1 MKIIYTINGFSELL
15 TTSSQYK
22 KESTEGK
29 KLLLLDRCNWLITRI
44 ISINLHYNEPI
55 EKYVNLHSSHLKRF
69 LTNRNYKGIQ
79 DCLYGLGII
88 QKNGTYSTDRFSKSF
103 KLTAKAIDLGIIE
116 TTILTDKFNRQYERI
131 NDQLIEKTLSNP
143 LLKKIA
149 INTAKLKVVE
159 NESFLQEAYYNPLE
173 HIKKDKFEAMSDEE
187 CEGFLNE
194 LELKFSKDKDYLF
207 KVMRYKE
214 YYRGFKSLNS
224 IDDPLQVL
232 KLYVNYI
239 PSIANTGRVYHTFA
253 SMPRQV
259 RKCLKTK
266 SNELIWEVD
275 MSSAQPS
282 IIFLEWLKWAKNN
295 YSNKFKDEYEL
306 CLKLLLDG
314 GIYKY
319 IESNSEYFNDLSY
332 EKLKKSILSAINA
345 ENKPTQPNKELSR
358 LFPNVMMW
366 VNAIKKN
373 SGYKKVSFLGQSA
386 EADIFVEVY
395 KKIPNDKFALII
407 HDCILTT
414 EKDILLVK
422 NLLEDRV
429 RKLFS
434 DVILEHHNLDK
445 LFKTSLV
452 SIPDNMLEKTQRNAY
467 FKKCFEEGVVD

>member
-44 ISINLHYNEPI
+44 ISINLHNNEPI
-55 EKYVNLHSSHLKRF
+55 ENYVNLHSSHLKRF
-69 LTNRNYKGIQ
+69 LTNRNYKDIQ
-79 DCLYGLGII
+79 NCLFGLGII
-88 QKNGTYSTDRFSKSF
+88 QKNDTYSADRFSKSL
-103 KLTAKAIDLGIIE
+103 KLTAKAINLGIIE
-116 TTILTDKFNRQYERI
+116 TTILTDKFNRQYKRI
-131 NDQLIEKTLSNP
+131 NDKLIEKTLSNP

-149 INTAKLKVVE
+149 VNTAKLKIVE
-159 NESFLQEAYYNPLE
+159 IESFLQEAYYNPIE

-224 IDDPLQVL
+224 IDDPMQVL
-232 KLYVNYI
+232 NLYVNYI

-259 RKCLKTK
+259 RKCLRTK
-266 SNELIWEVD
+266 NNELIWEVD

-282 IIFLEWLKWAKNN
+282 IIFLEWLKYAQKNN
-295 YSNKFKDEYEL
+295 SKHIEKEYQL
-306 CLKLLLDG
+306 CLKLLLSG
-314 GIYKY
+314 SIYAY
-319 IESNSEYFNDLSY
+319 IQENSELFKGLSY

-345 ENKPTQPNKELSR
+345 ENKPTQSNEELSR

-366 VNAIKKN
+366 VNAIKKK

-386 EADIFVEVY
+386 EANIFVEVY
-395 KKIPNDKFALII
+395 KKIPDDKFALII
-407 HDCILTT
+407 HDCILTAK
-414 EKDILLVK
+414 KDVLLVK

-429 RKLFS
+429 RKVFS
-434 DVILEHHNLDK
+434 GVILENHNLNK
-445 LFKTSLV
+445 LFTTRLV
-452 SIPDNMLEKTQRNAY
+452 SIPD
-467 FKKCFEEGVVD
+467 EELMENKLNKFYDKIKNLR

>member
-1 MKIIYTINGFSELL
+1 MKTIYTINGFSELL
-15 TTSSQYK
+15 TKSSQYK
-22 KESTEGK
+22 KQLTEGK

-44 ISINLHYNEPI
+44 ISINLHNNEPI
-55 EKYVNLHSSHLKRF
+55 ENYVNLHSNHLKRF
-69 LTNRNYKGIQ
+69 LTNRNYKDIQ

-88 QKNGTYSTDRFSKSF
+88 QKNDTYSTHRFSKSF
-103 KLTAKAIDLGIIE
+103 KLTVKAIDLGIIE

-131 NDQLIEKTLSNP
+131 NDQLIKKTLSNP

-159 NESFLQEAYYNPLE
+159 RESFLPEAYYDPMDYIE
-173 HIKKDKFEAMSDEE
+173 KDKFEAMSDEE
-187 CEGFLNE
+187 CERFLYE
-194 LELKFSKDKDYLF
+194 LELKFSQDKDYLF
-207 KVMRYKE
+207 KVMRYTE

-224 IDDPLQVL
+224 INDPLQVL
-232 KLYVNYI
+232 NLYVNYI

-259 RKCLKTK
+259 RKCLRTK

-319 IESNSEYFNDLSY
+319 IESNSEYFNGLSY

-345 ENKPTQPNKELSR
+345 ENKPTQSNEELSR
-358 LFPNVMMW
+358 LFPNVMIW
-366 VNAIKKN
+366 VNAIKKK
-373 SGYKKVSFLGQSA
+373 SGYKEVSFLGQSA
-386 EADIFVEVY
+386 EANIFVEVY
-395 KKIPNDKFALII
+395 KSIPDDEFALII

-414 EKDILLVK
+414 KKNTKTVK
-422 NLLEDRV
+422 SHLENRV
-429 RKLFS
+429 RKMYPE
-434 DVILEHHNLDK
+434 VILPVHSLDN
-445 LFKTSLV
+445 LFKEDLV
-452 SIPDNMLEKTQRNAY
+452 SIPDEELMENKLNKFCESTD
-467 FKKCFEEGVVD
+467 FKFL